1 MSSLHD
7 LGIDTSDWT
16 SIARASSDADER
28 AAAVRVCLKSCEYTL
43 GHLTMLVAD
52 IDSGSDDPASA
63 VRFAFFADVVDMIAN
78 EARKLVAFV
87 EATKVPYGVSNDLAH
102 VKICVKCFD
111 DVLKR
116 DDLAPHLALR
126 QNRPKGIRPA
136 GMDQALYD
144 DIMNLMNRP
153 MKPLGIE
160 ASPMRELDRSRL
172 QQKQ

>member
-16 SIARASSDADER
+16 AIVRAGSDSDER
-28 AAAVRVCLKSCEYTL
+28 AAAVRICLKSCEYTL

-52 IDSGSDDPASA
+52 IDSSDPSSA
-63 VRFAFFADVVDMIAN
+63 VRFAFFADVVDVIAN
-78 EARKLVAFV
+78 EARKLVALV
-87 EATKVPYGVSNDLAH
+87 EATNVPYSVSNDLAQ
-102 VKICVKCFD
+102 VKTCVKCFD

-126 QNRPKGIRPA
+126 QNRPKGIRPT

-144 DIMNLMNRP
+144 DIMNLLNRP

-172 QQKQ
+172 QRKQ